1 MHLHKKSD
9 PYLFLLLPLLA
20 YVSIVIIPIF
30 TTLYYSLQDWNGLF
44 PMEYTGFTNYVKLFH
59 DSTLRQVLGNTAIFA
74 ALATCMQIGVGL
86 LYSMLLVSIPKGR
99 NVIRVLLFCP
109 TIISSMAVSQT
120 FKKLLDVDPDGVLN
134 VLLTSVGLPRVAFL
148 SDPYIT
154 LYVVIFIESYRY
166 LGLYMVVFYAAFV
179 DIDQSVIEASMIDGA
194 NRFQTMFKV
203 QLPIIK
209 IVIQNNILLA
219 LIGTFKV
226 FEGPYILTNGGP
238 GYASEVISTYM
249 YKTAFSKMNYG
260 YASAISVLIAFFCF
274 TIYFAVKKVL
284 NRKENM

>member
-1 MHLHKKSD
+1 M
-9 PYLFLLLPLLA
+9 FLLLPLLA

-44 PMEYTGFTNYVKLFH
+44 PMEYTGFTNYVKLFY